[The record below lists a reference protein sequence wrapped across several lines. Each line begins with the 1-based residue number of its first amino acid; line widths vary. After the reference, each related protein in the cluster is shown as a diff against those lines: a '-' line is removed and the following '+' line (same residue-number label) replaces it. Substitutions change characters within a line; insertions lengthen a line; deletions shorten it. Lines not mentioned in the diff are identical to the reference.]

1 MKKLLLILIC
11 LFVSFK
17 VKSEEIVLICDVV
30 ESNYYPKYER
40 VSYKK
45 KFYLFK
51 KKKFI
56 NTSEF
61 HVTTKKE
68 KKLIKK
74 GFKESRDQYKTVIVK
89 KDKLFFQEKSIEID
103 RHTLE
108 VKYGY
113 LKKKGKYIE
122 KEFYGY
128 HSHIKIKGKGKC
140 QILESK
146 I

>member
-11 LFVSFK
+11 LFVSFE

-30 ESNYYPKYER
+30 EYNYNPKIETVR
-40 VSYKK
+40 YKK

-61 HVTTKKE
+61 SVTTKKE

-74 GFKESRDQYKTVIVK
+74 GFKESRDQYKTFIVK

-128 HSHIKIKGKGKC
+128 HSHIEIKGKGKC
-140 QILESK
+140 QVLESK